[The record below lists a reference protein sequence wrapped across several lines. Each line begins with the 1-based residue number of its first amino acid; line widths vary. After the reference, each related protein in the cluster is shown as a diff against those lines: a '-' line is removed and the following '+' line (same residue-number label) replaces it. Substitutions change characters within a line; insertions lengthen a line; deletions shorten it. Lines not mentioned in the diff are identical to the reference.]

1 MEKKKKKGFTLIE
14 LLAVILILGIIALIA
29 IPTVNNILKES
40 RFGAFK
46 STVNQVI
53 KSIESNC
60 QIETIKNMDH
70 TEIYEINN
78 GVISPSVDIKGE
90 LPNKGYFIVNNDC
103 EMKFYAN
110 DSLFMAQKIEVEDEV
125 EYKECE
131 NGKCDSSKEF
141 TYAKTISQIKEGF
154 LKWFEN
160 KQEYLPAPGETV
172 YLAMGYL
179 KHTNHIPADLKNPI
193 SNACIYHGQY
203 IGLTNDN
210 GNYVFDVD
218 LDSEYNGDFYCNKY
232 QYLRGVLFKGYPEFD
247 IELEQ
252 NSTFNHLGVVSFN
265 GNNDQEEA
273 ISNLTI
279 KYYNPSG
286 VEAPTIDTSIVGNWR
301 IVYEFESIKDGMM
314 ISKSKVT
321 RSVIVK

>member
-131 NGKCDSSKEF
+131 NGQCDSSKEF

-160 KQEYLPAPGETV
+160 KQEDLPAPNESV
-172 YLAMGYL
+172 YVRLGYL
-179 KHTNHIPADLKNPI
+179 KKVGYLPADLKNPI
-193 SNACIYHGQY
+193 SNQCIYQEQL
-203 IGLTNDN
+203 IGLTNKD
-210 GNYVFDVD
+210 GKYSIEIE
-218 LDSEYNGDFYCNKY
+218 LDGPYNGDSSCGIEN
-232 QYLRGVLFKGYPEFD
+232 YLRGVLLRGYPEFD
-247 IELEQ
+247 IEIEQ
-252 NSTFNHLGVVSFN
+252 NSTFDKLGVISFSAT
-265 GNNDQEEA
+265 NDQIEN
-273 ISNLTI
+273 ISKISI

-286 VEAPTIDTSIVGNWR
+286 EQVSNIDTSVLGKWKISYE
-301 IVYEFESIKDGMM
+301 YEFVKIGNTTG
-314 ISKSKVT
+314 ISTVT
-321 RSVIVK
+321 RTVTVK

>member
-1 MEKKKKKGFTLIE
+1 
-14 LLAVILILGIIALIA
+14 
-29 IPTVNNILKES
+29 
-40 RFGAFK
+40 
-46 STVNQVI
+46 
-53 KSIESNC
+53 
-60 QIETIKNMDH
+60 MDH

-131 NGKCDSSKEF
+131 NGQCDSSKEF

-160 KQEYLPAPGETV
+160 KQEYLPAPNESV
-172 YLAMGYL
+172 YIRLGYL
-179 KHTNHIPADLKNPI
+179 KKVGYLPADLKNPI
-193 SNACIYHGQY
+193 SNQCIYQEQL
-203 IGLTNDN
+203 IGLTNKD
-210 GNYVFDVD
+210 GKYSIEIE
-218 LDSEYNGDFYCNKY
+218 LDGPYNGDSSCGIEN
-232 QYLRGVLFKGYPEFD
+232 YLRGVLLRGYPDFD

-279 KYYNPSG
+279 NYYNPSG

-301 IVYEFESIKDGMM
+301 IVYEFESIENGMM
-314 ISKSKVT
+314 TSKTQVT